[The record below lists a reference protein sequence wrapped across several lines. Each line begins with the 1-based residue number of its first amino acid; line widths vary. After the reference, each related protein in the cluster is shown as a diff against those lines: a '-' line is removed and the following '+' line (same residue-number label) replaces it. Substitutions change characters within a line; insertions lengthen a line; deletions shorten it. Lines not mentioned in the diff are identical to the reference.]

1 MTRFHAFRPCLL
13 AFAILAVSAA
23 PGFAQERSLNAA
35 LEPIRTK
42 FGLPALGAAVAK
54 DGRIVAAGVVG
65 TRVLGRNLPAALDDR
80 FHLGSDTKAMTATLA
95 GMMIDEGKLRWDS
108 TIGEVLGADIPN
120 LNPTFAAIRL
130 EQLLS
135 HSSGIPSDNDE
146 IAALYFAN
154 PDSYDYDLTQLR
166 KRIIGSWGSKH
177 EPKVPEGSPFQYSNL
192 GYIIVGAMIEKVS
205 GEPWDNLMQRR
216 IFAPLG
222 LKTAGLGPQATFG
235 LYDAPIGHKVDGDK
249 VTPMPWGPAS
259 DAPAVVGPAGIA
271 HMSVRDFARWASW
284 NAAEGRRGPQLVTP
298 ETLKRIHRA
307 HVKTPVIANPKP
319 GTPKTGEYAL
329 GWGIVTFDWTGKP
342 VLTHNG
348 SNAMNLATIFIQPNI
363 DLAIVAAT
371 NFPGEKAD
379 AAMLATIEA
388 LYKQFA
394 PKAR

>member
-1 MTRFHAFRPCLL
+1 MSRLQPFLHCLL
-13 AFAILAVSAA
+13 WLSVLTATAA
-23 PGFAQERSLNAA
+23 SGLAQEQSLDAT
-35 LEPIRTK
+35 LEPVRSQ
-42 FGLPALGAAVAK
+42 FGLPALGAAVAR

-65 TRVLGRNLPAALDDR
+65 TRILGRNLPAALDDR

-95 GMMIDEGKLRWDS
+95 GMMVDEGKLRWDS
-108 TIGEVLGADIPN
+108 TIGAVLGADIPN
-120 LNPTFAAIRL
+120 LNPKFATITL

-154 PDSYDYDLTQLR
+154 PDAYDYDLTALR
-166 KRIIGSWGSKH
+166 RRIIGDWGSRH

-192 GYIIVGAMIEKVS
+192 GYIVVGAMIEKVS

-222 LKTAGLGPQATFG
+222 LNTAGLGPQATFG
-235 LYDAPIGHKVDGDK
+235 LYDAPVGHKVDGDK
-249 VTPMPWGPAS
+249 ATPMPWGPAS

-284 NAAEGRRGPQLVTP
+284 NAAGGRRGPQLVKP
-298 ETLKRIHRA
+298 ETLERIHRA

-348 SNAMNLATIFIQPNI
+348 SNSMNLATVFIQPDI

-379 AAMLATIEA
+379 LALLEIIET
-388 LYKQFA
+388 LYRQFA
-394 PKAR
+394 PKPR